1 MQQYSKFLISN
12 RWSKSARGFAALIL
26 IVSDDGILLVVACTA
41 FRARVEIGK
50 RRKGYYGCSD
60 SIRLT

>member
-26 IVSDDGILLVVACTA
+26 IVSDDGILLVVVLHSGLGLKLGKGE
-41 FRARVEIGK
+41 RVIM
-50 RRKGYYGCSD
+50 D
-60 SIRLT
+60 VVIVLD